1 MNAAGAP
8 AGPALSP
15 PATRAPA
22 VALLV
27 AGAVSLLG
35 NQLTALAIPWFVLQT
50 TGSAVKTGV
59 VGFAVMLPTVL
70 ASFAGGAVVDRL
82 GAKRVSVL
90 ADVLS
95 GATVALI
102 PLLHRLDALGFGLLL
117 VLVFLGA
124 LLDTPGATAR
134 QALLPDLAER
144 AGLGLERANG
154 AYHSVENAAALIGPV
169 LAGVLAAWLG
179 ASDVLWLDAATFAVS
194 AALVARAVPASP
206 TAEAEATAGR
216 YWADVVE
223 GLRFLRDDRPVRAL
237 CAVAALVNLLAT
249 PLFVVVLPVYAE
261 RVHGSAADLGLLLAG
276 FGGGLLAGSLLFGA
290 VGHRL
295 PRLATLAG
303 GLALTGPPLAVLA
316 ATPSLPWAVA
326 ALAAAGLASG
336 PFNPLVF
343 TLLQERVPAELRGR
357 VFGTVLGAA
366 LAAAPLGMLLASAT
380 IEAVGLRPV
389 VLLVAAGFVVAAG
402 AMIVSPA
409 LRELD

>member
-1 MNAAGAP
+1 VNAAGAP